1 MISQLVILAGG
12 KGTRLGS
19 IAQAIPKPLVPVAGK
34 PVLQHQLELAAS
46 AGITDVRIFAG
57 HLADQIQSFV
67 GDGSRSGLKVL
78 VEVESAPLG
87 SAGAVLEKLD
97 TLAESFLVVYGD
109 TMLAVDLRRFAAE
122 HESQAADF
130 TAFVHPNDH
139 PHDSDL
145 VETDAEGWVTALH
158 PYPHQP
164 GRYYGNLVNAALYAI
179 RRESLRPWAGQ
190 TLKRDFAKDVIPM
203 IMAARGSVYACRSTE
218 YIKDMGTPER
228 LEKVERDWSAGR
240 IRLRSEQQLEPA
252 VFLDR
257 DGTLNEENGFIR
269 SPEQLRLLPGVAP
282 ALRRL
287 RGAGYRLVILT
298 NQPVL
303 ARGEASAEDLQ
314 AIHRKLEWELG
325 KDGAF
330 LDAIYYCPHH
340 PDKGFAGER
349 SELKGPCDCRK
360 PATGMLERACRELA
374 LDPARSWMIGDTT
387 LDLEMARR
395 GGVRSI
401 LVQTGSAG
409 GDGKFPA
416 SPDFIAADLSEA
428 ANIIVDTEGAGSVT
442 ETLAGAGARSQ

>member
-19 IAQAIPKPLVPVAGK
+19 IAQNIPKPLVPVAAK

-57 HLADQIQSFV
+57 HLAEQLQSFV
-67 GDGSRSGLKVL
+67 GGGSRFGLKVR

-109 TMLAVDLRRFAAE
+109 TMVSVDLRRFAAE
-122 HESQAADF
+122 HESRSADF

-158 PYPHQP
+158 PYPHAP
-164 GRYYGNLVNAALYAI
+164 GRCYGNLVNAALYAI
-179 RRESLRPWAGQ
+179 RREALRPWAGQ

-203 IMAARGSVYACRSTE
+203 ILAARGPVFAYRSTE
-218 YIKDMGTPER
+218 YIKDMGTPDR

-240 IRLRSEQQLEPA
+240 VRLRSNDQREPA

-269 SPEQLRLLPGVAP
+269 SPEQLRLLPSVAS

-287 RGAGYRLVILT
+287 RGAGFRLVVLT
-298 NQPVL
+298 NQPVV
-303 ARGEASAEDLQ
+303 ARGEANEEDLL
-314 AIHRKLEWELG
+314 AVHRKLEWELG
-325 KDGAF
+325 KEGAF
-330 LDAIYYCPHH
+330 LDAIYFCPHH

-349 SELKGPCDCRK
+349 PDLKGPCDCRK

-409 GDGKFPA
+409 GDGKYSA
-416 SPDFIAADLSEA
+416 SPDFIAANLSEA
-428 ANIIVDTEGAGSVT
+428 ADIVQERDGQGSLSM
-442 ETLAGAGARSQ
+442 TLAAASGSSR